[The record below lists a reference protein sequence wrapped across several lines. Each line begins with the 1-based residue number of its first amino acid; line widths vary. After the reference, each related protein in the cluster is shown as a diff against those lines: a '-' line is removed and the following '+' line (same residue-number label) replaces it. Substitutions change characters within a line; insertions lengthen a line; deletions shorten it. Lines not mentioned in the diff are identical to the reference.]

1 MLRALWAALVFEWR
15 YGSWSDLW
23 FRAHG
28 MFLTWWRSLGKTQ
41 DPRITE
47 QRLAACRK
55 CPIYCASRQTCG
67 DPSSPEWLGEGIPM
81 GCFCHLPTK
90 AKLPAAVCWLDE
102 QNVEGIRWPE

>member
-55 CPIYCASRQTCG
+55 CPIYCADRQTCG
-67 DPSSPEWLGEGIPM
+67 DALTPEWLGEGVPM
-81 GCFCHLPTK
+81 GCFCYLPAK

>member
-1 MLRALWAALVFEWR
+1 MLAALVAALRFEWKH
-15 YGSWSDLW
+15 GSWGDL
-23 FRAHG
+23 FHRTKG

-55 CPIYCASRQTCG
+55 CPIYCAERQTCG
-67 DPSSPEWLGEGIPM
+67 DPLSPEWLGEGVPM
-81 GCFCHLPTK
+81 GCFCYLPTK

-102 QNVEGIRWPE
+102 QNVEGLRWPE